1 MGILSNTV
9 SICQFRVEGTPAAS
23 DLVAWAGECLAA
35 NAFQSI
41 EKGSEELSIGWVQ
54 LDDTRQSDFVNPQAY
69 ARDHYLTFALRRD
82 QRRIPAALLKAHL
95 ARVEEEFLAA
105 NPTFHKVPKA
115 KREELKEAVRG
126 ALLAQTLP
134 VPTVWDAVWDTRSG
148 LVTFAA
154 LSPKVV
160 DLFETFFKQTFDG
173 LRLVALTPFGRAR
186 QVVPAELE
194 PALERANRAAGDGL
208 LEEIR
213 DNQWLGAE
221 FLLWLIYRSQSGE
234 GQYQVTQEGPA
245 LAGEGFAAWLD
256 DRLVLTGGAEG
267 GQKVAVTGPQ
277 DRFSEVRTA
286 LAAEKVLAEA
296 VLHLEKAEF
305 SWRLNLKAASFHFA
319 SFRCPGVK
327 LEKDDLTDAETEKV
341 AVFYERMALLEEGQ
355 QLFDS
360 LLAAFL
366 EQRLIASWTA
376 EEAAIRTWL
385 EPEPA

>member
-9 SICQFRVEGTPAAS
+9 SICQFRVEGTPAGS
-23 DLVAWAGECLAA
+23 DLVTWAGECLAA
-35 NAFQSI
+35 NAFRSI

-54 LDDTRQSDFVNPQAY
+54 LDDTGCSDFVNPQTY

-82 QRRIPAALLKAHL
+82 QRRLPAALLKAHL

-105 NPTFHKVPKA
+105 NPTFHKVPKV

-126 ALLAQTLP
+126 ALLARTLP
-134 VPTVWDAVWDTRSG
+134 VPTVWDAVWDSRRN
-148 LVTFAA
+148 LVTFTA

-160 DLFETFFKQTFDG
+160 DLFEAFFKQTFAG
-173 LRLVALTPFGRAR
+173 LRLVALHPFGRAR
-186 QVVPAELE
+186 RVVPAELE
-194 PALERANRAAGDGL
+194 ATLERANRAAGDGL
-208 LEEIR
+208 FEEIR
-213 DNQWLGAE
+213 DNQWLGSE
-221 FLLWLIYRSQSGE
+221 FLLWLMYRSQSGS
-234 GQYQVTQEGPA
+234 GQYQVTQSGPA

-286 LAAEKVLAEA
+286 LAADKALAEA
-296 VLHLEKAEF
+296 VLHLEKAECN
-305 SWRLNLKAASFHFA
+305 WRLNLKVPNFHFA

-327 LEKDDLTDAETEKV
+327 LEKDDLTDPETEKI
-341 AVFYERMALLEEGQ
+341 AVFFERMALLEEGQ

-360 LLAAFL
+360 LLETFL
-366 EQRLIASWTA
+366 ELRLGSTWAA
-376 EEAAIRTWL
+376 EEGAIRDWL
-385 EPEPA
+385 EVE

>member
-23 DLVAWAGECLAA
+23 DLIAWAGERLAA
-35 NAFQSI
+35 NAFRSI
-41 EKGSEELSIGWVQ
+41 EKGSEELSIGWVH
-54 LDDTRQSDFVNPQAY
+54 LDDSRQGDFVNPQAY
-69 ARDHYLTFALRRD
+69 ARDHYLTFSLRRD
-82 QRRIPAALLKAHL
+82 QRRLPAALLKAHL
-95 ARVEEEFLAA
+95 AHAEEEFLAA
-105 NPTFHKVPKA
+105 NPSFQKVPKT

-126 ALLAQTLP
+126 SLLARTLP
-134 VPTVWDAVWDTRSG
+134 VPTVWDAVWDTRRK
-148 LVTFAA
+148 LVTFTA

-160 DLFETFFKQTFDG
+160 ELFEAFFKQTFDG

-186 QVVPAELE
+186 TVVSAELE

-213 DNQWLGAE
+213 DNQWLGSE
-221 FLLWLIYRSQSGE
+221 FLLWLIYRFQAGE
-234 GQYQVTQEGPA
+234 GQYRVNREGPA
-245 LAGEGFAAWLD
+245 LAGEEFAAWLD

-267 GQKVAVTGPQ
+267 GQKVAVSGPQ

-286 LAAEKVLAEA
+286 LAADKALAEA

-305 SWRLNLKAASFHFA
+305 AWRLNLKAPSFHFA

-327 LEKDDLTDAETEKV
+327 LEKDDLTDAETERV

-360 LLAAFL
+360 LLAPFL
-366 EQRLIASWTA
+366 ELRLTAAWTQ
-376 EEAAIRTWL
+376 EEQAIRAWL
-385 EPEPA
+385 ESDPA